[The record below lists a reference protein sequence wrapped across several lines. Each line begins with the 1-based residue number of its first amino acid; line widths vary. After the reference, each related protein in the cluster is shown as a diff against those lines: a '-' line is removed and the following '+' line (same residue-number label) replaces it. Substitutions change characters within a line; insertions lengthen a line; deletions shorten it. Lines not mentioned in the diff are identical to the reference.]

1 LRGLGFEVRTDAY
14 GAIRAGAGLLISSY
28 GTQQSEPAGDNAA
41 GIALAAQLKI
51 LGESF
56 SKAAGTHQTVKLAGH
71 VGSLKANQSGNND
84 QAAPFKALHSTLSG
98 MVDSASA
105 EAAQGDAANRN
116 TRTANGKLPHTSDPV
131 IAIAAKAGLAQTA
144 GQDIQLSAQ
153 DTITL
158 ASGQDTHI
166 ATGGAH
172 RVHTGQA
179 IGVLGGAI
187 RPGQEAAGKGL
198 TMIAAQGDIEFQ
210 AQAGP
215 VQIAAR
221 NIVTIQTANG
231 SVTYAS
237 PTRIVLAVA
246 GGACIDIGGPGGNI
260 LCACPGTITV
270 KAVAKQFSGPQHA
283 SVSMPVW
290 SHGEFNLPC
299 MAGAADSAKAFVRLR

>member
-71 VGSLKANQSGNND
+71 VGSLKADQSGSND
-84 QAAPFKALHSTLSG
+84 QAAPFKALHTSLSG

-105 EAAQGDAANRN
+105 EEAQGDVAQRN
-116 TRTANGKLPHTSDPV
+116 TSTTGDKLPHTTDPV

-187 RPGQEAAGKGL
+187 KPGAEAAGKGL
-198 TMIAAQGDIEFQ
+198 TMIAAQGDVEFQ
-210 AQAGP
+210 AQAGAM
-215 VQIAAR
+215 QIAAKLKVD
-221 NIVTIQTANG
+221 ILSAIGSAEFATAKK
-231 SVTYAS
+231 
-237 PTRIVLAVA
+237 IVLSTA
-246 GGACIDIGGPGGNI
+246 GGARITIADGNI
-260 LCACPGTITV
+260 ICECPGTITV
-270 KAVAKQFSGPQHA
+270 KASVKQFLAGEAQWVP
-283 SVSMPVW
+283 MPT
-290 SHGEFNLPC
+290 LPSSIC
-299 MAGAADSAKAFVRLR
+299 VACLKKALAAAPAFTTVG